1 MNLDEVLE
9 NAGCLMCIC
18 GKKVFE
24 HSIEESKKCQRDLD
38 DL

>member
-1 MNLDEVLE
+1 MNLDII
-9 NAGCLMCIC
+9 CIC

-24 HSIEESKKCQRDLD
+24 HSMEESKKCQRDIEN